1 MTIQQFTPEFRVCK
15 TCRANKSTSDYS
27 VRGKYRNGEV
37 RIRASCKN
45 CMNEAARQRYG
56 SSTDAGKRRLVLNS
70 AGIERLRQTE
80 TGKQKIRDMRNRYRA
95 SLVAKGL
102 TTNGTPRKNWR
113 VSDQEKAQRKAGV
126 EYRAWRSEW
135 LNKAAPA
142 KCVEAVYE
150 LTGKPWNNPRLSSA
164 EKFTMR
170 YERDAEFR
178 ARQVLKAQRRKVI
191 RSALIEAQSDG
202 SVTPQSLGRLYGQAK
217 ECCYC
222 GVPFKTSKEKT
233 ADHIV
238 PISRGGLHS
247 ILNLVIC
254 CISCNSSKC
263 DKMVDEWRTVNRL
276 KPNSK
281 SSISNKRPSCLV
293 SRRGLS
299 ETGQMPLELLM
310 APTMPR
316 SWSNGM
322 SPN

>member
-15 TCRANKSTSDYS
+15 TCQLNKPINDYS
-27 VRGKYRNGEV
+27 ARGKQQGRQA
-37 RIRASCKN
+37 RIRLSCKI

-56 SSTDAGKRRLVLNS
+56 LSTDAGKRRLIFN
-70 AGIERLRQTE
+70 AARIERLRQTE
-80 TGKQKIRDMRNRYRA
+80 EGKQQIRDAKNRYRA

-113 VSDQEKAQRKAGV
+113 VSDQEKAQRKAGL
-126 EYRAWRSEW
+126 EYRAWNRKW
-135 LNKAAPA
+135 LIEAAPA

-150 LTGKPWNNPRLSSA
+150 LTGKPWNNPRLSSG
-164 EKFTMR
+164 EKFALR
-170 YERDAEFR
+170 YERDTVFR
-178 ARQVLKAQRRKVI
+178 AREVLKAQRRKVV

-222 GVPFKTSKEKT
+222 GVSFKTSKEKT

-263 DKMVDEWRTVNRL
+263 NKMVDEWRTVNRL
-276 KPNSK
+276 KLNLK
-281 SSISNKRPSCLV
+281 SSTSNKRPSCSV
-293 SRRGLS
+293 SRRVRL

-310 APTMPR
+310 APTTLR